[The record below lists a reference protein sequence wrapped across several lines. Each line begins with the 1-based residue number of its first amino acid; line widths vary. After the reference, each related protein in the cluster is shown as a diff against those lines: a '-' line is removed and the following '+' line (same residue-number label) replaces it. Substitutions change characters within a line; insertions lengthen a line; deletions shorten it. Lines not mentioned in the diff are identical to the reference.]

1 MACCG
6 NGIPERASNIPV
18 DDPILVEEARIIAE
32 RFGEDTFKGTSG
44 WLETWKKRHN
54 IGQMSIAGE
63 EGDVS
68 PVTTDSW
75 NERVK
80 ELTKGYSPRD
90 VWNEDETGCF
100 WKAMPEKSLSQ
111 KGKRCMQK
119 WLNNSLKREER
130 HTILSLDNAMCHP
143 PSLTDMFSNIKV
155 AFLQKNTTSR
165 TQPVDAGIIKQWKV
179 YYKRKLLRHIVSQ
192 FDGEHS
198 ASQIEKSENLLMAV
212 RWMVNTWDE
221 VKGDVISK

>member
-18 DDPILVEEARIIAE
+18 DDPILVEQARFIAE

-68 PVTTDSW
+68 PVTIDSW

-111 KGKRCMQK
+111 KEKRCRSGKNEKQRITAVFFVNAEGEKEGLMVIGSSTPEYLSRDEA
-119 WLNNSLKREER
+119 WMRTE
-130 HTILSLDNAMCHP
+130 IMALSLP
-143 PSLTDMFSNIKV
+143 
-155 AFLQKNTTSR
+155 
-165 TQPVDAGIIKQWKV
+165 G
-179 YYKRKLLRHIVSQ
+179 
-192 FDGEHS
+192 
-198 ASQIEKSENLLMAV
+198 
-212 RWMVNTWDE
+212 
-221 VKGDVISK
+221 